1 MRVPSLLS
9 HLRCSQ
15 PASGAHEASPALGVL
30 PERLPGTQVPFT
42 ELMQMVPEGALPAR
56 LALRDDPACWHPV
69 LLVSCMWVC
78 ESEGQEL
85 GRVPLPGQPV

>member
-15 PASGAHEASPALGVL
+15 PVSGAHEASPALGVL

-42 ELMQMVPEGALPAR
+42 ELMQIIPAR
-56 LALRDDPACWHPV
+56 H
-69 LLVSCMWVC
+69 
-78 ESEGQEL
+78 
-85 GRVPLPGQPV
+85 